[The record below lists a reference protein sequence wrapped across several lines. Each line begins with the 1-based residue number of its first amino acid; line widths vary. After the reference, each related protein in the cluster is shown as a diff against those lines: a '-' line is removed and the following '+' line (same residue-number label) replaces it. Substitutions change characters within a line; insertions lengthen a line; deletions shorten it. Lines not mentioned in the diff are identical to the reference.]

1 MSVVA
6 VAAGLLV
13 AAAGAAW
20 MKLRRRPAAE
30 PSPEE
35 LRKRELMKRVI
46 PARERDRW
54 LGTELGPYLLV
65 ELLGRGGMASVY
77 RAEKVELSADDP
89 PIAIKLLNNYSWFV
103 DAKFRQRFDREA
115 AVCSRL
121 RHPSI
126 VALYESGAEG
136 ELMYLVMEL
145 ARGQTLR
152 SLIGPGGVDL
162 PRALELLSPVVEG
175 LAFAHEQGIVH
186 RDLKP
191 ENIMVCEQ
199 GGVKLMDFGLAK
211 AQDSARVTE
220 TGSVLGTLAYISPEQ
235 IQGKGYQ
242 AASDQY
248 ALGVILYELLTGV
261 LPFRRRKAMEVVM
274 QHLHEEPP
282 SILDEKPSLPA
293 AVGPAIARM
302 LAKDPAARFPDVKE
316 ALAAL
321 QAASSAS
328 T

>member
-1 MSVVA
+1 MALGA
-6 VAAGLLV
+6 VATGILV
-13 AAAGAAW
+13 AAAAAGAW
-20 MKLRRRPAAE
+20 LKLRQKPPAE
-30 PSPEE
+30 PTPEE
-35 LRKRELMKRVI
+35 LRQRELMKRVV

-54 LGTELGPYLLV
+54 LGKTMGPYLLV

-77 RAEKVELSADDP
+77 RAELVEPGENDP
-89 PIAIKLLNNYSWFV
+89 LFAIKLLNNYSWFV
-103 DAKFRQRFDREA
+103 DGKFRERFEREA
-115 AVCSRL
+115 SVCSRL

-126 VALYESGAEG
+126 VALYEAGAQG
-136 ELMYLVMEL
+136 ESMYLVMEL

-152 SLIGPGGVDL
+152 SLIAPGGL
-162 PRALELLSPVVEG
+162 PLERALSLLTPVVDG

-191 ENIMVCEQ
+191 ENIMVCES
-199 GGVKLMDFGLAK
+199 GEVKLMDFGLAK

-248 ALGVILYELLTGV
+248 ALGVILYELLTGS
-261 LPFRRRKAMEVVM
+261 LPFRARKAMEVVM

-282 SILDEKPSLPA
+282 SVVTLKPELPA
-293 AVGPAIARM
+293 SVEVSLRRM
-302 LAKDPAARFPDVKE
+302 LAKDPAERFPDVRE
-316 ALAAL
+316 ALQSLRA
-321 QAASSAS
+321 
-328 T
+328 